1 MARLRVQSWPES
13 RNCRRQPECMTI
25 DGHYGRCILPTERTR
40 KAIAEDPK
48 LRAAVAFAAKKKR
61 QLALFGSGG

>member
-1 MARLRVQSWPES
+1 MLRVVVWPAS
-13 RNCRRQPECMTI
+13 RRCRKTVECMTI
-25 DGHYGRCILPTERTR
+25 DGHYGNCILPTERTR